1 MLGKTVIDLLA
12 DQAKSAGKATAKA
25 VPRGY
30 HGAPLP
36 KPKTGYHGAPL
47 PKPGTPMPSP
57 ARARPARGYHGAPA
71 PKRPVGGYRGGSMP
85 GKSSSYNP
93 NNPPPPGYGPPPK
106 QPGFFARHGK
116 KTAAAVAGGA
126 MVGGAIKNR
135 TGKAV
140 DPTTG
145 LPKGMY
151 GY

>member
-1 MLGKTVIDLLA
+1 MANRVVST
-12 DQAKSAGKATAKA
+12 AKKAVSAGRTVTRSSKGVVNVYPNGIPTSPRPRPATRTGGGSR
-25 VPRGY
+25 PRGT
-30 HGAPLP
+30 GGTRTRSIPGSQGRAP
-36 KPKTGYHGAPL
+36 TFG
-47 PKPGTPMPSP
+47 PSSP
-57 ARARPARGYHGAPA
+57 Y
-71 PKRPVGGYRGGSMP
+71 Y
-85 GKSSSYNP
+85 P

-106 QPGFFARHGK
+106 QPGFFAQHGK

-126 MVGGAIKNR
+126 LVGGAIKNR